1 MCRRITIIVFILIA
15 SSVLCRGQRTM
26 SKQIFASIDG
36 FYNGSL
42 TGGDIEIGRYTINAF
57 WFGSLSLSPYSV
69 ELNLDDGNALGKTL
83 YLQSLI
89 YGGYQYRVISSR
101 KRNANLY
108 LGGAIFAGLETF
120 DPFSQLSANID
131 TGFNKHTFIYG
142 LSPILSFELFVSK
155 VVALSISGKMPI
167 NFSSKI
173 TAWHYNVGAGVKI
186 ML

>member
-1 MCRRITIIVFILIA
+1 MLIA

-26 SKQIFASIDG
+26 SNQIFASIDG
-36 FYNGSL
+36 FYNGNL
-42 TGGDIEIGRYTINAF
+42 AGGDIEIGKYTIKAF

-69 ELNLDDGNALGKTL
+69 ELSLDDGNALGKTL

-108 LGGAIFAGLETF
+108 LGGAAFVGLETF
-120 DPFSQLSANID
+120 DPSSKLPANID

-155 VVALSISGKMPI
+155 IVSLSISGKIPV

-173 TAWHYNVGAGVKI
+173 SVWHYNIGAGVKI

>member
-1 MCRRITIIVFILIA
+1 
-15 SSVLCRGQRTM
+15 M

-36 FYNGSL
+36 FYNGNL
-42 TGGDIEIGRYTINAF
+42 AGGDIEIGKYTINAF

-69 ELNLDDGNALGKTL
+69 ELSLNDGNALGKTL

-108 LGGAIFAGLETF
+108 LGGAAFVGLETF
-120 DPFSQLSANID
+120 DPSSKLPANID
-131 TGFNKHTFIYG
+131 TGFNKHTFVYG

-155 VVALSISGKMPI
+155 IVSLSISGKIPV
-167 NFSSKI
+167 NFSSRI
-173 TAWHYNVGAGVKI
+173 SVWHYNIGTGIKI